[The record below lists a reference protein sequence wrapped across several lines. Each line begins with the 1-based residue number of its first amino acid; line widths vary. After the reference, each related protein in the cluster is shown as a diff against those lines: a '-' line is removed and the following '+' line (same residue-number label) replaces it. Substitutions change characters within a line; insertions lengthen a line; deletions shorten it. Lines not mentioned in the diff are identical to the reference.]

1 MFFLFFSLEDSEA
14 NQLTCTTYVHSLTG
28 NDVIWN
34 GSMWIDWLDAE
45 QAAVEI
51 NRFSQSRIIPSHSAE
66 DNRHSSRTSQSSLE
80 SSSSSSIA
88 MKRKK
93 IHCSNP
99 GKCFIHEN
107 VILIFCN

>member
-1 MFFLFFSLEDSEA
+1 MFFFSLEDSEA
-14 NQLTCTTYVHSLTG
+14 NQLTCTTSVHSLTG